1 MEERTYKDYSLEE
14 KKNQYSAYNAEPVL
28 KAVEKCIVELEE
40 VSKQDS
46 FDYDHKRFVR
56 KGWEGKKVF
65 KMRAVCDDLSIFDWW
80 SDELSMS
87 QLKQM
92 KAFLTQAIK
101 LGFTGYVCFKVGIKG
116 CANGMWA
123 HTKESTTG
131 FSPKD
136 CDILY
141 HSFVSCDN
149 YYSVCVNNTWAMGQL
164 NLKQVKEYMKV
175 G

>member
-1 MEERTYKDYSLEE
+1 MENNYKI
-14 KKNQYSAYNAEPVL
+14 YNARPIL
-28 KAVEKCIVELEE
+28 DAVNKCIAELEE
-40 VSKQDS
+40 ICKDYS
-46 FDYDHKRFVR
+46 FDYDHKRFIR

-65 KMRAVCDDLSIFDWW
+65 KMRAVCDELSIFDWW

-101 LGFTGYVCFKVGIKG
+101 LGFTGYVCFKVGVKG

-136 CDILY
+136 CDVLY
-141 HSFVSCDN
+141 HSFVSGSNDW
-149 YYSVCVNNTWAMGQL
+149 SVCLNNEWSHDIGLRAIKKML
-164 NLKQVKEYMKV
+164 
-175 G
+175 